1 MAVREL
7 VPTSASA
14 VAQVR
19 WSQLDWPAH
28 SVCAGLTELFFPP
41 AGEREPARI
50 QREAKARQVC
60 ASCPVINECR
70 AYARRNHEYGYWGGE
85 NEDERFAALR
95 RQRRAREAAAG

>member
-1 MAVREL
+1 MVAREL

-14 VAQVR
+14 QAQVR
-19 WSQLDWPAH
+19 WSQLEWPALA
-28 SVCAGLTELFFPP
+28 VCSGLTELFFPP

-70 AYARRNHEYGYWGGE
+70 NYARRNHEYGYWGGE
-85 NEDERFAALR
+85 NEEERFAALR
-95 RQRRAREAAAG
+95 RLRRAMAAG